1 MLLSQL
7 ATRRDLNVVVM
18 LFSQFP
24 DGVQLNG
31 RGGNLSKHQPFVISN
46 YFLLKTLP
54 VYTLLVLRTT
64 FSLKLPPLDPLL
76 CLHMVFCHECFHA
89 RILSSPFLH
98 SFWNF
103 AQNLSLDVFICY
115 IFLEKENRVTG
126 GETYGVFYLRNL
138 SCHITKRRF

>member
-7 ATRRDLNVVVM
+7 ATRRDFNVVVM

-54 VYTLLVLRTT
+54 VYTLLVVRTT
-64 FSLKLPPLDPLL
+64 FTKIATPRPPKY
-76 CLHMVFCHECFHA
+76 VY
-89 RILSSPFLH
+89 IW
-98 SFWNF
+98 SFIM
-103 AQNLSLDVFICY
+103 SVSM
-115 IFLEKENRVTG
+115 LE
-126 GETYGVFYLRNL
+126 
-138 SCHITKRRF
+138 S